1 LIIPEVLFF
10 HFYPQSLFILLFL
23 LFYSLLT
30 FFIEDYINLN
40 KKSVLLSNWLYT
52 PILFICLPLLL
63 IMGLEKW
70 NNLIIYFKKKE
81 LSCLNAIF
89 FSYKLS
95 ILKRNIYNSN
105 IFISL
110 NFFEINKIKEFLK
123 EECFDKYFLIFNW
136 TDRDLLEFRKK
147 NCEEFMMCHKDCEEK
162 KAEIENS
169 LKEILIINAI
179 LEKIDND
186 WKTRFHYYLFQK
198 FDNND

>member
-1 LIIPEVLFF
+1 MIKIWFF
-10 HFYPQSLFILLFL
+10 YYYPQSLFIFLFL
-23 LFYSLLT
+23 LFYFFLVL
-30 FFIEDYINLN
+30 FIEYYINLN
-40 KKSVLLSNWLYT
+40 KKLVLLSNWLYT

-186 WKTRFHYYLFQK
+186 WKTRFHYYLFGK
-198 FDNND
+198 FGNN